1 MDEGL
6 IRVRTRMSHE
16 PCTGWNHDQINQSI
30 LLHIYIY
37 GDIPRIS
44 RGVFVFT
51 NYVSFVYVVAVFAKV
66 WVS

>member
-1 MDEGL
+1 MSPAQVGTM
-6 IRVRTRMSHE
+6 IR
-16 PCTGWNHDQINQSI
+16 SI
-30 LLHIYIY
+30 SPFFYIYIYIY

>member
-1 MDEGL
+1 MSPAQVGTM
-6 IRVRTRMSHE
+6 IR
-16 PCTGWNHDQINQSI
+16 SI
-30 LLHIYIY
+30 SPFFYIYIY